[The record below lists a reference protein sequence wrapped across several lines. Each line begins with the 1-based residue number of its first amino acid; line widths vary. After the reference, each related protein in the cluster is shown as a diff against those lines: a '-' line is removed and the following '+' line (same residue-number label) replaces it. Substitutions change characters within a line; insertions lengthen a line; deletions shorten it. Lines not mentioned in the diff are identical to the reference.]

1 MLQYRKQC
9 ISCFCTERGSDF
21 LILDEAT
28 SSLDNM
34 TAKAIFDSI
43 FNLKGTSCII
53 ITHQLDDDVLDKCDC
68 IYVMKNGQLML
79 SFFEDN
85 SK

>member
-1 MLQYRKQC
+1 
-9 ISCFCTERGSDF
+9 
-21 LILDEAT
+21 
-28 SSLDNM
+28 M
-34 TAKAIFDSI
+34 TAKAIFGSI

-68 IYVMKNGQLML
+68 IYVMKNGQLLL

>member
-1 MLQYRKQC
+1 
-9 ISCFCTERGSDF
+9 
-21 LILDEAT
+21 
-28 SSLDNM
+28 M

-85 SK
+85 SKYIEVNMSIIKEEYS